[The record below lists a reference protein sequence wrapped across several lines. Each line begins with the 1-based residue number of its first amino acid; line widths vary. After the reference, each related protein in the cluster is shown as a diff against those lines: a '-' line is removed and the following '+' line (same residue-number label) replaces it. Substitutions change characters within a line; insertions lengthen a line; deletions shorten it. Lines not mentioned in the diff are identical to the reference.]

1 MVSEGRKKKLFTPW
15 SSLDNMLGKPPF
27 WWPEEE
33 RDRVQSY
40 EKYDQMYWNDPTQY
54 AIRVLENEQPIY
66 VPNARVIVNTTSM
79 YLLKGLQLVATSS
92 DTATPM
98 TGEDAERDKASDNN
112 VSPAQRVLNNFVK
125 REKVM
130 SKINYNKQ
138 AGITRGDSAFHI
150 VADPTKDPGS
160 RISID
165 TLHPGMVW
173 KVTDDDDPDKVI
185 RIHIVEQFIKPN
197 DPAEEVFIR
206 KLTYHRIDK
215 DHPDWAGKRRI
226 AREEHLYKLSGDKG
240 FWYGPTPEKVKTLLE
255 YEMLPEQIT
264 HFPVYWF
271 NNIEW
276 ESQFYGSS
284 DLRGLEYLEWAVSQ
298 GTTDTQMALAL
309 EGLGVYAT
317 DGGRPVDDAGKE
329 TNWEVVPGGVMEV
342 PSGSY
347 FRRVEGVG
355 SITPMMDQLKY
366 LETKMFAAAGM
377 TDVALGQVDVQ
388 VAQSGIALAIK
399 FMPTLAR
406 IEDRD
411 TSYLEIY
418 QQMFH
423 DINFW
428 FDAYDP
434 GNRLPEIDLLIAKSK
449 LPVNRVEA
457 LNELNNMFDR
467 KVISI
472 RYYRQ
477 KAAEMGYIIPADE
490 DAQILREA
498 EALAKVA
505 ALSAPPGLV
514 ENAQAAAA
522 GQKPITNANGG
533 NNEDVDNSG
542 NRSNNG
548 SRPNESS
555 GTEAGQN
562 PARQTKS

>member
-1 MVSEGRKKKLFTPW
+1 MVAEGRKKKLFTPW

-27 WWPEEE
+27 WWPAEE
-33 RDRVQSY
+33 RQRIQAY

-54 AIRVLENEQPIY
+54 AIRVLENEQAIY
-66 VPNARVIVNTTSM
+66 VPNARVIVNTTAM
-79 YLLKGLQLVATSS
+79 YLLKGLELVATSS
-92 DTATPM
+92 DSATPM
-98 TGEDAERDKASDNN
+98 TGEDAKRDKEKDK
-112 VSPAQRVLNNFVK
+112 SPAQKVLDNFVK
-125 REKVM
+125 RERLM

-150 VADPTKDPGS
+150 TADPDKESGS
-160 RISID
+160 RVSID

-185 RIHIVEQFIKPN
+185 RIHLVEQFIKPN
-197 DPAEEVFIR
+197 DPNEEVYIR
-206 KLTYHRIDK
+206 KLTYHKIEKGHEDYE
-215 DHPDWAGKRRI
+215 GKRRI
-226 AREEHLYKLSGDKG
+226 AREEHLFKLNGETG
-240 FWYGPTPEKVKTLLE
+240 FWFGPTPEKVKTLLP
-255 YEMLPEQIT
+255 YELLPEQIT
-264 HFPVYWF
+264 QFPVYWF

-317 DGGRPVDDAGKE
+317 DGGRPVNDAGQE
-329 TNWEVVPGGVMEV
+329 TDWEVVPGGVMEV

-366 LETKMFAAAGM
+366 LESKMFAAAGM

-399 FMPTLAR
+399 FAPTLAR

-411 TSYLEIY
+411 TAYLEIY

-423 DINFW
+423 DLNFW

-434 GNRLPEIDLLIAKSK
+434 EHRLPDIELMIAKSK

-457 LNELNNMFDR
+457 LNELNNMYDR
-467 KVISI
+467 NVISL
-472 RYYRQ
+472 RYYRE
-477 KAAEMGYIIPADE
+477 KAAELGHIIPDDE
-490 DAQILREA
+490 DAQIMREA
-498 EALAKVA
+498 KRKSELAA
-505 ALSAPPGLV
+505 MSAPPGLAN
-514 ENAQAAAA
+514 NAQAAAA
-522 GQKPITNANGG
+522 GEKPITNANGG

-542 NRSNNG
+542 NRSNNQ